1 MSLKEHQRE
10 SPIKKATFP
19 HLKSRLGISETR
31 KSMPAWHCHGAR
43 PQTSLT
49 LGFALPA
56 NHFSLAFL
64 LFSMSLIFEW
74 YGVQTVYTQKT
85 CKHAF
90 KVTRGSSPTCYSLS
104 VVHSESWASSQKPLA
119 VTLALALTCWVT
131 SSKFLSFSEPQ
142 LTHLSY

>member
-10 SPIKKATFP
+10 SPVKKATFP

-31 KSMPAWHCHGAR
+31 KSMPTWHCHDAL

-49 LGFALPA
+49 FGFALPA

-85 CKHAF
+85 CKHAS
-90 KVTRGSSPTCYSLS
+90 KSQVAHRPPVTHSQLCIQSPGLASRNLWLS
-104 VVHSESWASSQKPLA
+104 HWL
-119 VTLALALTCWVT
+119 W
-131 SSKFLSFSEPQ
+131 
-142 LTHLSY
+142 H